1 MSGRGSPLPDSE
13 KMDLTP
19 PSDERYR
26 LPPNPQLGS
35 DEFLYLHAETIT
47 KMIDLKAKMLAD
59 WFLPQGLD
67 PDSAGKLDQI
77 YEANAAEMKTLCEGL
92 GMTYGELPDDI
103 LALHEKIKTIHLR
116 LHGETTSPQA
126 IQQKPSPIQKGKGK
140 RSLDAEGYQI
150 PPKHLV
156 CKNPAGKS
164 KDPATLPT
172 GNPFSLPANTPLPSN
187 DPAEST
193 TEKTRK
199 LRIPPYFVRP
209 NPNWILNMSILKKA
223 FPSIA
228 AVHARDN
235 FIKLTVNTHSSA
247 SPQVDHL
254 NSAPPQG
261 RNHNSAQM
269 LSDEALHLLKFFQ
282 DSLMMT
288 HYISRLF

>member
-1 MSGRGSPLPDSE
+1 MSGRGSPLPDSG

-26 LPPNPQLGS
+26 LPPNPPLGS

-59 WFLPQGLD
+59 WFRPQGLD
-67 PDSAGKLDQI
+67 PESAGKLDQI

-156 CKNPAGKS
+156 CKNPAENLKIQLLYRQVTPS
-164 KDPATLPT
+164 LSLLTPLSRAMTQP
-172 GNPFSLPANTPLPSN
+172 SLPLRRPANSAFRHTL
-187 DPAEST
+187 
-193 TEKTRK
+193 
-199 LRIPPYFVRP
+199 FVRTRTG
-209 NPNWILNMSILKKA
+209 
-223 FPSIA
+223 F
-228 AVHARDN
+228 
-235 FIKLTVNTHSSA
+235 
-247 SPQVDHL
+247 
-254 NSAPPQG
+254 
-261 RNHNSAQM
+261 
-269 LSDEALHLLKFFQ
+269 
-282 DSLMMT
+282 
-288 HYISRLF
+288 